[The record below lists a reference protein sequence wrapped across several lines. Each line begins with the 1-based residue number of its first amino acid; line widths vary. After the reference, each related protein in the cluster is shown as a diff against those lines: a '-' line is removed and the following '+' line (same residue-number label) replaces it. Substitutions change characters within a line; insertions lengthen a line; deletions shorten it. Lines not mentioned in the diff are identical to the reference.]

1 MIGFKYIL
9 AAFSFFMFSVGA
21 SASCAENP
29 AGHGYVDFSSD
40 RSTWF
45 FRTDGGNN
53 DTVFCDFFFPFDPT
67 ARIEVY
73 DPLIRYTLDT
83 SYYFG
88 PDNEL
93 MINLGDLKKLYA
105 PYFDFQIRGEVL
117 SIRHTVYDKLLLSGA
132 GKRSTSIEYTKKVW
146 CFRIDLNSGKLGFLD
161 YAEYEPVKGGRNKP
175 AVFNSNIR
183 NSYKNKEIGFKN
195 EAVQTRENGCFVSLA
210 EIMKHLGKVVFENK
224 GYLHIQSENM
234 ADVTKEVDRP
244 DTGKIRREVTVPNA
258 GNPWH
263 GAAMDAVDQNYVW
276 ADYMNDVADGERK
289 TGWLWGSFYIPSGE
303 NFVDADGNETTLT
316 ADRIVPYNI
325 YVPST
330 YDKDA
335 SRLLFMLHGGTG
347 NENTSTYRIMLRDVP
362 IEQYAETYNY
372 ILVSPNGWTQ
382 NPMWRE
388 GQALYS
394 FMKSAESALSRYPV
408 NKNRVFIT
416 GNSLGGKGTLE
427 IAMRHPEMFRAM
439 APTAMKITDRA
450 GNDKK
455 VINIEGTGYRLKDI
469 SNMPAFIAQG
479 TADRVTSYKTQ
490 IGNKVSAGSIV
501 KAVMPNLDNALYLA
515 VEGGD
520 HSYSFGA
527 VLTPM
532 FEFFENTLR
541 PYKENSDFDTLYLS
555 GNSTTAYLDD
565 EKIELSGIVS
575 TDGTV
580 LIPLEDLEAIYG
592 ERLKIYKISVKNKKA
607 EKTEPYYT
615 VTYDNTSINLSVDNA
630 MYRKNMERYG
640 EDGNVRPKRDK
651 TRSGN
656 VQAQPEPLDP
666 APRFSTCPFEMS
678 GKIYVPVRELMA
690 EFGRKVVIRSF

>member
-1 MIGFKYIL
+1 
-9 AAFSFFMFSVGA
+9 
-21 SASCAENP
+21 
-29 AGHGYVDFSSD
+29 
-40 RSTWF
+40 
-45 FRTDGGNN
+45 
-53 DTVFCDFFFPFDPT
+53 
-67 ARIEVY
+67 
-73 DPLIRYTLDT
+73 
-83 SYYFG
+83 
-88 PDNEL
+88 
-93 MINLGDLKKLYA
+93 
-105 PYFDFQIRGEVL
+105 
-117 SIRHTVYDKLLLSGA
+117 
-132 GKRSTSIEYTKKVW
+132 
-146 CFRIDLNSGKLGFLD
+146 
-161 YAEYEPVKGGRNKP
+161 
-175 AVFNSNIR
+175 
-183 NSYKNKEIGFKN
+183 
-195 EAVQTRENGCFVSLA
+195 
-210 EIMKHLGKVVFENK
+210 
-224 GYLHIQSENM
+224 
-234 ADVTKEVDRP
+234 
-244 DTGKIRREVTVPNA
+244 
-258 GNPWH
+258 
-263 GAAMDAVDQNYVW
+263 
-276 ADYMNDVADGERK
+276 
-289 TGWLWGSFYIPSGE
+289 
-303 NFVDADGNETTLT
+303 
-316 ADRIVPYNI
+316 
-325 YVPST
+325 
-330 YDKDA
+330 
-335 SRLLFMLHGGTG
+335 
-347 NENTSTYRIMLRDVP
+347 
-362 IEQYAETYNY
+362 
-372 ILVSPNGWTQ
+372 
-382 NPMWRE
+382 MWRE

-501 KAVMPNLDNALYLA
+501 KAVMPNLDNSLYLA